1 MQLPKPTS
9 NLAHYYVS
17 LRRGRRLWDLL
28 SSRGRWAERWQRP
41 IRPLI
46 LQHLDLHGGETVLDV
61 GCGAGQHFGAL
72 RTAVGAE
79 GRVIGI
85 DYSPGMVKQARELV
99 ERQGWRN
106 VEVRRG
112 DGSQPALEQPDLARH
127 DVDAAIA
134 TFAISAMPDVH
145 TALQN
150 VRDALCPGGRFLVI
164 DLRLVPHGPSGIL
177 VRCLGLCYR
186 LLAGWTGQDVLATLQ
201 EIFDTVQV
209 VRGGRSWVVIAVA
222 TA

>member
-1 MQLPKPTS
+1 
-9 NLAHYYVS
+9 
-17 LRRGRRLWDLL
+17 
-28 SSRGRWAERWQRP
+28 
-41 IRPLI
+41 
-46 LQHLDLHGGETVLDV
+46 
-61 GCGAGQHFGAL
+61 
-72 RTAVGAE
+72 
-79 GRVIGI
+79 
-85 DYSPGMVKQARELV
+85 
-99 ERQGWRN
+99 
-106 VEVRRG
+106 
-112 DGSQPALEQPDLARH
+112 
-127 DVDAAIA
+127 
-134 TFAISAMPDVH
+134 MPDVH